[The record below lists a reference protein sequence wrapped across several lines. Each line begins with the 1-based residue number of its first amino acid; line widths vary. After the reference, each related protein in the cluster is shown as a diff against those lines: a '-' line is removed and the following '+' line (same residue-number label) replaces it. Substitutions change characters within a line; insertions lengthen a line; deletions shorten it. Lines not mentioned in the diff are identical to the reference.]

1 MRRALFRPALSITS
15 EEGEDRD
22 GEERRPVNGAAL
34 CGGCGGQ
41 PAASPGPGALVQPEP
56 HNVAPAAGGR
66 GGGTGREETESRVLY
81 RGNLRRLVRQ
91 ETPDASSR
99 PPETQ
104 LQEGK
109 PFPML

>member
-1 MRRALFRPALSITS
+1 MRRALFRPALSISITS
-15 EEGEDRD
+15 EEGEDTD

-41 PAASPGPGALVQPEP
+41 PAASPGPGALVQPEQ

-66 GGGTGREETESRVLY
+66 GGGTERESRVLY

-91 ETPDASSR
+91 ETPDASYR

-109 PFPML
+109 PFSML